1 MHFGTMQNVINESVG
16 GVFHRAAQLGFASVE
31 LDWNR
36 PEDALPGGTLS
47 PTMREMIPK
56 TARLNDI
63 VIASVAAHFLNNG
76 NIASA
81 DADVVAEAMLQIRRG
96 ITVCREVGAKVLLVP
111 FFFKGE
117 IEGDAGMERLIRN
130 LRTLAPDAE
139 QAGVVL
145 GIENTLMA
153 TQNAAVID
161 AVNSPS
167 VGVYWD
173 MANGIAVGYN
183 PVADVQTLGKRI
195 VQVHA
200 KEYAHD
206 GGARGNRANPR
217 FDLLNKK
224 PLGAGDVP
232 LRDVLAALTQVG
244 YTGHVVLE
252 TGVFGDHHASAQ
264 AALEALRAAHA

>member
-1 MHFGTMQNVINESVG
+1 
-16 GVFHRAAQLGFASVE
+16 
-31 LDWNR
+31 
-36 PEDALPGGTLS
+36 
-47 PTMREMIPK
+47 
-56 TARLNDI
+56 
-63 VIASVAAHFLNNG
+63 
-76 NIASA
+76 
-81 DADVVAEAMLQIRRG
+81 
-96 ITVCREVGAKVLLVP
+96 VCREVGAKVLLVP

-130 LRTLAPDAE
+130 LRILAPDAE

-161 AVNSPS
+161 AVNSPA

-173 MANGIAVGYN
+173 MANGMAVGYN

-206 GGARGNRANPR
+206 GGTHGNRTNPR

-232 LRDVLAALTQVG
+232 LREVLAALTQVG
-244 YTGHVVLE
+244 YMGHVVLE

>member
-16 GVFHRAAQLGFASVE
+16 GVFSRAAQLGFVSVE
-31 LDWNR
+31 LDWGR
-36 PEDALPGGTLS
+36 PDDALPGGVLS

-63 VIASVAAHFLNNG
+63 TVASVAAHFLNNG

-81 DADVVAEAMLQIRRG
+81 GASVVADAMVQIRRG
-96 ITVCREVGAKVLLVP
+96 ITVCKEVGAKVLLVP

-117 IEGDAGMERLIRN
+117 IEGDEGIERLIRN

-145 GIENTLMA
+145 GIENTLSA
-153 TQNAAVID
+153 AQNAAVVD
-161 AVNSPS
+161 AVNSAA

-173 MANGIAVGYN
+173 MANGIAVGYDA
-183 PVADVQTLGKRI
+183 VADVHTLGKRI

-206 GGARGNRANPR
+206 GGVTGTRANPR

-232 LRDVLAALTQVG
+232 LRGVLHALTQVG
-244 YTGHVVLE
+244 YTGYVVLE
-252 TGVFGDHHASAQ
+252 TGVFGDHHTSAR
-264 AALEALRAAHA
+264 AALDALRAAHA